1 MPKILVVEDDFD
13 IQELLQNFLQAAN
26 YKVTIASDGVEAL
39 SFFANQQYDLILLD
53 IMLPKIDGF
62 TVCELIRKQSQV
74 PIIMLTALN
83 GEEEQIKGLDLQVDD
98 YITKPFSMPI
108 LIRKIAAVLRRSTM
122 IPDQEHQTIS
132 YNNLSDCEEALSDF
146 SKETNAVFW
155 VEDQN
160 GSVVYPAGTSTETEI
175 ISGDTAITFDDD
187 TPYIDVNS
195 SGKTT
200 TSFYPITLKDGSSY
214 TLAVQVDLFVVQ
226 QTTEVLWSIFPYVL
240 LMIFVLSLLCSWI
253 YARYITRPIVRLSK
267 ISEQMASLDFSGQCS
282 MERED
287 ELGRLAQNLNSL
299 STSLSTA
306 LNDLHTAND
315 QLNDDGSRPPE
326 RTKWIF
332 PDDIKLERC

>member
-132 YNNLSDCEEALSDF
+132 YTNLILDLDGWF
-146 SKETNAVFW
+146 FHVRFFM
-155 VEDQN
+155 
-160 GSVVYPAGTSTETEI
+160 
-175 ISGDTAITFDDD
+175 ISF
-187 TPYIDVNS
+187 
-195 SGKTT
+195 
-200 TSFYPITLKDGSSY
+200 
-214 TLAVQVDLFVVQ
+214 
-226 QTTEVLWSIFPYVL
+226 
-240 LMIFVLSLLCSWI
+240 
-253 YARYITRPIVRLSK
+253 
-267 ISEQMASLDFSGQCS
+267 
-282 MERED
+282 
-287 ELGRLAQNLNSL
+287 
-299 STSLSTA
+299 
-306 LNDLHTAND
+306 
-315 QLNDDGSRPPE
+315 
-326 RTKWIF
+326 
-332 PDDIKLERC
+332 